1 MEIESGVDLVDRS
14 SPEKRSQPEEG
25 GSPGSPNLVDDGQSP

>member
-25 GSPGSPNLVDDGQSP
+25 EAMAART

>member
-14 SPEKRSQPEEG
+14 SPEKQSQPEERESHG
-25 GSPGSPNLVDDGQSP
+25 IPNLVDDGQSP